1 MGEGVYQLLF
11 HILSFGY
18 ISQQHQELTKL
29 SVLLLPPPSPP
40 LRATAPPPP
49 VQAPPRALI
58 LRTATCPSTTKG

>member
-29 SVLLLPPPSPP
+29 SVLLLPPTSTPP
-40 LRATAPPPP
+40 RGPGPRPPWPRAPPP
-49 VQAPPRALI
+49 VAPPPVAQGPAP
-58 LRTATCPSTTKG
+58 T

>member
-29 SVLLLPPPSPP
+29 SVLLLPPTSPP
-40 LRATAPPPP
+40 LRATAPPPQSRPRP
-49 VQAPPRALI
+49 VL
-58 LRTATCPSTTKG
+58 